1 MNLLLHAVADTDPG
15 EIYHINE
22 DSVFAY
28 TRPPGQGEPL
38 GLLIVADGIGGHK
51 AGEVASKLT
60 VDTIQDQL
68 KDLFWE
74 ETNTQKKFL
83 RKFTL
88 KSIEDKLRL
97 AVESAN
103 RVIYNF
109 SKQNPDSAGGL
120 GSTVASGIIFGDTAI
135 IANVGDSRIYLFR
148 NGKLK
153 QISEDH
159 SYVSALIRKGIEPQ
173 EAYYHHPYRNVITRS
188 LGNEDF
194 VEVDTWTIGLEPGD
208 RLLLCSDGLWEV
220 IAGDEIIE
228 KYLDINIK
236 IEDSVAFLIKA
247 ANQNGG
253 KDNIGV
259 VIAEI
264 LAAE

>member
-1 MNLLLHAVADTDPG
+1 MKLILNAVAKTDPG
-15 EIYHINE
+15 KVYQNNE

-28 TRPPGQGEPL
+28 TRPTGQGEPL

-51 AGEVASKLT
+51 AGEVASKMAI
-60 VDTIQDQL
+60 DTIRDQL
-68 KDLFWE
+68 KDLILE
-74 ETNTQKKFL
+74 ETNTQKKIL
-83 RKFTL
+83 RKLTL

-120 GSTVASGIIFGDTAI
+120 GSTIACSIIFGDTAI
-135 IANVGDSRIYLFR
+135 VANVGDSRSYLFR
-148 NGKLK
+148 NGILK

-159 SYVSALIRKGIEPQ
+159 SYVSALIRKGIEPH

-220 IAGDEIIE
+220 IASDELIE
-228 KYLDINIK
+228 NFLDNNIK
-236 IEDSVAFLIKA
+236 IEDSVASLIKA

-253 KDNIGV
+253 KDNIGI